1 MRYTECVQALWC
13 SGEAVMSSRSK
24 DGNSQRRWIRMVW
37 LLTIGGCLVMS
48 LASIEASATTI
59 YSYIDEQGTPVMT
72 DNFNTIPE
80 RYRARVKTTEQVA
93 TASQRA
99 STVGTIHERVSN
111 FGRQLRDMLSG
122 AAPNISGL
130 SPSQSGILTYAG
142 LAAVVLLVAM
152 NMMKGQ
158 FIRLLALGG
167 LIMLGLATPVL
178 MYVSDDGPMDAIKS
192 QASQIEKQH
201 QDRLRQVP

>member
-1 MRYTECVQALWC
+1 
-13 SGEAVMSSRSK
+13 MSSRSK

-37 LLTIGGCLVMS
+37 LVAIGGCLVMP
-48 LASIEASATTI
+48 LVSIEASATTI

-72 DNFNTIPE
+72 DNVNTIPE

-93 TASQRA
+93 TASPRT
-99 STVGTIHERVSN
+99 STVGTIHERVPN
-111 FGRQLRDMLSG
+111 FGRRLRDMVSG

-152 NMMKGQ
+152 NVMKGQ
-158 FIRLLALGG
+158 FIRLLALGC

-178 MYVSDDGPMDAIKS
+178 MYVSDDGPMDVMKNK
-192 QASQIEKQH
+192 ASQVEKKH
-201 QDRLRQVP
+201 QDRVQQIP

>member
-1 MRYTECVQALWC
+1 ML
-13 SGEAVMSSRSK
+13 SPRSK
-24 DGNSQRRWIRMVW
+24 DGNSQRRWILMVW
-37 LLTIGGCLVMS
+37 LLTIGGCFVMS
-48 LASIEASATTI
+48 LASIDASATTI

-93 TASQRA
+93 TASQRT

-111 FGRQLRDMLSG
+111 FGRQLRDMVSG
-122 AAPNISGL
+122 TAPNISGL
-130 SPSQSGILTYAG
+130 SLSQSGILTYAG

-152 NMMKGQ
+152 NVMKGQ
-158 FIRLLALGG
+158 FIRLLALGC

-178 MYVSDDGPMDAIKS
+178 MYVSDDGPMDVMKDK
-192 QASQIEKQH
+192 ASQVEKKH
-201 QDRLRQVP
+201 QDRVQQIP

>member
-1 MRYTECVQALWC
+1 
-13 SGEAVMSSRSK
+13 
-24 DGNSQRRWIRMVW
+24 MVW
-37 LLTIGGCLVMS
+37 LLTIGECLVMP

-72 DNFNTIPE
+72 DNVNTIPE

-111 FGRQLRDMLSG
+111 FGRQLRDMVSG
-122 AAPNISGL
+122 AAPNIFGL

-152 NMMKGQ
+152 NVMKGQ
-158 FIRLLALGG
+158 FIRLLALGC

-178 MYVSDDGPMDAIKS
+178 MYVSDDGPMDVMKNK
-192 QASQIEKQH
+192 ASQVEKKH
-201 QDRLRQVP
+201 QDRVQQIP